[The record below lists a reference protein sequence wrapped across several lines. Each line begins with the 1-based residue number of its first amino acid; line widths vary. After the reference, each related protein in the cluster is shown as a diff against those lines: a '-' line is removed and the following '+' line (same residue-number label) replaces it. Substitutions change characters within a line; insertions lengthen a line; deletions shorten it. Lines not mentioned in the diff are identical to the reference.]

1 MQLARILNP
10 TTWFGKQNVGKSWLS
25 FSSSSAGWRNNPQW
39 FQMGDG
45 PPSSHEAMAV
55 STVYACVKLISEEMA
70 RLNIDHLKPGDNG
83 GIEKVTQSAP
93 FQVLRNPNRYQT
105 RSDFILYM
113 MMQLLLTGNAYAIAT
128 RDRRGAINSLH
139 PLPGKSATP
148 HVVPDTGEIFYHFSS
163 FDVSASE
170 IGDGGTMIPQRD
182 VLHIRHFTPTHPL
195 IGMSPLVAAAMAM
208 SKQMNINLDS
218 AEFFANMSKPA
229 GLLTTPKP
237 LNKEAAKRLKK
248 AWEEA
253 QNGKTP
259 ILDNE
264 ITYQSF
270 TMSAVEAEL
279 ILQFNLTVKE
289 IASVYRVPL
298 NMLGEPDSGKLNNVE
313 HMQRMFVVSTLGF
326 HLVHLETAFDKF
338 FDVKVGEAIKFDL
351 ESGMMRS
358 DLKSRMD
365 ALSVGVKGAITTP
378 NEARAKENL
387 PPVAGGDQVFLQQQ
401 NWPIEMLGSNSG
413 DAVEKPS
420 DSNDD
425 DDDPGSD
432 DDDPDNIDE
441 EEQERALAE
450 MIQYV
455 KQKTIEVKAA

>member
-10 TTWFGKQNVGKSWLS
+10 TQWFGKQNVGKSWLS
-25 FSSSSAGWRNNPQW
+25 FNSSSAGYRNNPQW

-45 PPSSHEAMAV
+45 PPSSHDAMQV

-83 GIEKVTQSAP
+83 GVEKVTQSAP
-93 FQVLRNPNRYQT
+93 FLVLRNPNRYQT

-128 RDRRGAINSLH
+128 RDRRGAVNGLH

-148 HVVPDTGEIFYHFSS
+148 HVVPETGEIFYHFSS

-170 IGDGGTMIPQRD
+170 IGEGGTMVPQRD

-195 IGMSPLVAAAMAM
+195 LGMSPLVAAAMAM

-237 LNKEAAKRLKK
+237 LNDQAARRLKK
-248 AWEEA
+248 AWEDA

-298 NMLGEPDSGKLNNVE
+298 NMLGEPNTGKLNNVE

-326 HLVHLETAFDKF
+326 YLEHLETAFDKF
-338 FDVKVGEAIKFDL
+338 FEIKVGENIKFDL

-365 ALSVGVKGAITTP
+365 ALSTGVKGAIFTP

-387 PPVAGGDQVFLQQQ
+387 SPVEGGDQVFLQQQ
-401 NWPIEMLGSNSG
+401 NWPIDLLGTNAG
-413 DAVEKPS
+413 DTAGVPPT
-420 DSNDD
+420 DT
-425 DDDPGSD
+425 P
-432 DDDPDNIDE
+432 PDNNADDNEDDVE
-441 EEQERALAE
+441 EMSMSDMVE
-450 MIQYV
+450 YV
-455 KQKTIEVKAA
+455 KQKTLEVKAA